1 MVINLKITEV
11 DKETKKSK
19 RDYILPIASAGIGL
33 GLTCF
38 LIKTG
43 VVNYNNLIDLDTV
56 GKAIN
61 NIPVL
66 NSLPRYINM
75 LTKTPMIKD
84 VLDTV
89 GFQEIILASKS
100 LELAKEVAKPIKD
113 SEKFKNSRIHHT
125 IQKIEKISGKE
136 EKQTE
141 EDDKYKTSKAGLNL
155 AKSALGIGAKVFLI
169 ATHQIDY
176 NAVFDFSKL
185 PHKFA
190 VIADAAKN
198 IDMNKVL
205 VGIDTVKSVGSFVK
219 GRIAEKKEGNVPLI
233 NFKGILHN
241 IGESMKNTVKFPTT
255 KTLQSIGK
263 EMETPS
269 LSMEAFAS
277 DKGER

>member
-1 MVINLKITEV
+1 MVIILKITEV

-19 RDYILPIASAGIGL
+19 KDYILPIASAGIGL

-38 LIKTG
+38 LMQTG
-43 VVNYNNLIDLDTV
+43 VVNYNNFIDLDTV
-56 GKAIN
+56 GKAID

-66 NSLPRYINM
+66 NSLPGYTDMVLKI
-75 LTKTPMIKD
+75 TKG

-89 GFQEIILASKS
+89 GLQGIILASKS
-100 LELAKEVAKPIKD
+100 LNLAKEVIQPIKD
-113 SEKFKNSRIHHT
+113 SEKFKNSKIHHV
-125 IQKIEKISGKE
+125 IQNVKKMGGKE
-136 EKQTE
+136 EKETE
-141 EDDKYKTSKAGLNL
+141 QDDKYKSSKAFLNL
-155 AKSALGIGAKVFLI
+155 AKNALGIGARTFLI

-190 VIADAAKN
+190 KIADVAKN

-205 VGIDTVKSVGSFVK
+205 IGIDTVKSVGSFVK
-219 GRIAEKKEGNVPLI
+219 GRISEKKEGNIPLV

-241 IGESMKNTVKFPTT
+241 IGESMKNTAKFPTI

-263 EMETPS
+263 EMEAPS
-269 LSMEAFAS
+269 IEMEASARN
-277 DKGER
+277 KGER